1 MDLQAEWLLA
11 VKNDSL
17 GYLCPYDHYGHVSFI
32 KILLHFVAGSC
43 WIYDMQLSPSGGA
56 RGIGLILV
64 SSVSDVDSAERPF
77 QDRCR
82 APRAEDMP
90 LDWNAVCWEL

>member
-1 MDLQAEWLLA
+1 
-11 VKNDSL
+11 
-17 GYLCPYDHYGHVSFI
+17 
-32 KILLHFVAGSC
+32 
-43 WIYDMQLSPSGGA
+43 MQLSPSGGA

>member
-1 MDLQAEWLLA
+1 M
-11 VKNDSL
+11 N
-17 GYLCPYDHYGHVSFI
+17 
-32 KILLHFVAGSC
+32 
-43 WIYDMQLSPSGGA
+43 DMQLSPSGGA

-64 SSVSDVDSAERPF
+64 SSVCDVDSAERPF

-90 LDWNAVCWEL
+90 LDWNAVCWHVLRDVS